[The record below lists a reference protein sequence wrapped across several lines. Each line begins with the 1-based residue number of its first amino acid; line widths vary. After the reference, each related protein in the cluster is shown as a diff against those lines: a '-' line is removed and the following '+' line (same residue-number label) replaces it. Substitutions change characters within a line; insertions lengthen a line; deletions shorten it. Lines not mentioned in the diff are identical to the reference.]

1 MHLTVVDFIKQRME
15 NKMKNLWLESK
26 NVPDYLKDEIRA
38 MDSEQLTRR
47 FQTNLEFGTGGLRG
61 ILGAG
66 TDRMNVMTIRQAT
79 LGFAKYLKA
88 NYDGE
93 IKVAIG
99 YDSRHYSV
107 EFSEQAAVVLA
118 SLGIKTLIYD
128 QVKPTPLLSFAVREF
143 GCQGGIMI
151 TASHNPKEY
160 NGYKVYNDTGAQA
173 NLEQSQQII
182 DEINNIED
190 ITSIDFD
197 SFQTV
202 LDNEMVAYIDE
213 SFDDVYLKALEGI
226 EKTNEQKKDVK
237 IVFSPAHGTSGVI
250 GPKVLNH
257 FGYNNIIEV
266 KEQMIPDGDFTH
278 MTSANPEDL
287 AAYDLALEYAKA
299 NDGDVIVVNDPDADR
314 LGVMFKNRGGEYIA
328 YSGNQIGT
336 LLIDYIR
343 NNTDLDSSYS
353 MYNTIVTGQMGTE
366 IIKEAGVNFKQ
377 TLVGF
382 KFIGEQIANNP
393 DKNFVFG
400 YEESYGYLLSD
411 IVRDKDAMQSLLIVA
426 EMVNYYLNRDLYL
439 DEVMEELYQKYGY
452 YIDVTKSIAYSGDE
466 GLDKI
471 KRIMKHFTETE
482 VTAFAGHKV
491 LTKIDY
497 ASGIDDLPKANVIKF
512 ELEELGWV
520 VFRPSGTEP
529 KIKTYLSIKGASFA
543 DSEATLEAIYQE
555 IVTCFDSL

>member
-1 MHLTVVDFIKQRME
+1 
-15 NKMKNLWLESK
+15 MKNLWLESK